1 MDPIDVEKVL
11 SELTLT
17 DKVALLSGTSH
28 PNSATSNG
36 GPNNLVG
43 VDYWHTHA
51 ILDHGVPALR
61 FTDGPNGARGTR
73 NFNSV
78 PAAAFPCGTALGAT
92 FNQILLKDAGELMGR
107 EAIAKGAHV
116 LLGPCIN
123 MQRSP
128 LGGRGF
134 ESISEDP
141 VLAGL
146 AAASIINGIESTG
159 EVACIKHFVCND
171 QEHQRTRYNAIVT
184 QRALREIYLKPFQ
197 IAQRDAQP
205 SAYMTAY
212 NKLNGVHVS
221 ENPFLIQHI
230 LRGEWGFTGLV
241 MSDWFGTYSTA
252 EAASAGLDIEMP
264 GPTRW
269 RSTLLVHSVDSG
281 KIPETVVNDRARAV
295 LNLVNRC
302 TESKVPSGAPEGKL
316 DTPATAEQLRKIATE
331 SIVLLKNDQKIL
343 PLHKGKSTLLV
354 GPHATNAIFSG
365 GGSSALTPYTA
376 VSPHTGIKNILPST
390 TPLHTVLGTYTH
402 KELPLLGPYLT
413 SDDGVAGFDFRVYAS
428 PPGTP
433 NRELAE
439 HIRLTDSHM
448 LLQDFSS
455 PRITSPLWYATMT
468 GSFVPEESGRY
479 DFGLCVYG
487 TANLYVDDEL
497 LIDNTTY
504 QRPGTAFYGTG
515 TVEEISSVHMQAG
528 RKYKVRVQFASA
540 PTNTLNGGGVVRFGG
555 GGLRVGVARQ
565 IDADDEIG
573 KAIAAAKEA
582 EQVVIIT
589 ALGPDWEGEGH
600 DRENM
605 KLPGRMDELIYAVAS
620 TNQNTTVVLQTG
632 MPIEMPWADS
642 VNSIVQAW
650 YLGNEAGN
658 AIADV
663 LFGNESPSGKL
674 SVSFPRA
681 LQDNPAYLNYRCE
694 GGRTLYGEDVYVGY
708 RWYDA
713 VQREALFPFGH
724 GLGYST
730 FTLSDLKVIKN
741 GKDEVVISVLL
752 ANLGHVP
759 AKEVLQV
766 YVTPADQSAVRRPPK
781 ELQGFTK
788 EHFEVGEKRTVSV
801 KVHSKYAAGYW
812 DESREMWRC
821 EKGRYGVVVCTSTT
835 GKMLSGAFEVDEEF
849 WWTGL

>member
-1 MDPIDVEKVL
+1 
-11 SELTLT
+11 
-17 DKVALLSGTSH
+17 
-28 PNSATSNG
+28 
-36 GPNNLVG
+36 
-43 VDYWHTHA
+43 
-51 ILDHGVPALR
+51 
-61 FTDGPNGARGTR
+61 
-73 NFNSV
+73 
-78 PAAAFPCGTALGAT
+78 
-92 FNQILLKDAGELMGR
+92 
-107 EAIAKGAHV
+107 
-116 LLGPCIN
+116 
-123 MQRSP
+123 
-128 LGGRGF
+128 
-134 ESISEDP
+134 
-141 VLAGL
+141 
-146 AAASIINGIESTG
+146 
-159 EVACIKHFVCND
+159 
-171 QEHQRTRYNAIVT
+171 
-184 QRALREIYLKPFQ
+184 
-197 IAQRDAQP
+197 
-205 SAYMTAY
+205 MTAY
-212 NKLNGVHVS
+212 NKLNGLHVS
-221 ENPFLIQHI
+221 ENPFIIQHI
-230 LRGEWGFTGLV
+230 LRGEWGFNGLV

-252 EAASAGLDIEMP
+252 EAVSAGLDIEMP

-269 RSTLLVHSVDSG
+269 RRSLLAHSVNSG
-281 KIPETVVNDRARAV
+281 KIPETVVDDRARAV

-316 DTPATAEQLRKIATE
+316 DTPATSEKLRKIATE
-331 SIVLLKNDQKIL
+331 SIVLLKNDQNIL

-376 VSPHTGIKNILPST
+376 ISPYTGIKNILPST
-390 TPLHTVLGTYTH
+390 TPLSTVLGTYTH

-413 SDDGVAGFDFRVYAS
+413 SDDGSAGFDFCVYAS
-428 PPGTP
+428 PPGRP

-439 HIRLTDSHM
+439 HICLTDSHI

-455 PRITSPLWYATMT
+455 PQITSPLWYATMT

-487 TANLYVDDEL
+487 TAKLYVDDEL
-497 LIDNTTY
+497 VVDNTTY

-515 TVEEISSVHMQAG
+515 TVEEINSIHMQAG
-528 RKYKVRVQFASA
+528 RKYKVRVEFASA
-540 PTNTLNGGGVVRFGG
+540 PTNTLRGGGVVRFGG
-555 GGLRVGVARQ
+555 GGLRVGAARQ
-565 IDADDEIG
+565 IDADEELG
-573 KAIAAAKEA
+573 KAITAAKEA
-582 EQVVIIT
+582 EQVVIIA

-605 KLPGRMDELIYAVAS
+605 KLPGRLDELISAVAS
-620 TNQNTTVVLQTG
+620 ANKNTTVVLQTG

-650 YLGNEAGN
+650 YLGNEAGH

-674 SVSFPRA
+674 SVSFPRT

-724 GLGYST
+724 GLGYSK
-730 FTLSDLKVIKN
+730 FALNDLQVMKN
-741 GKDEVVISVLL
+741 GKDEVAVSVLL
-752 ANLGHVP
+752 ANMGHVP

-766 YVTPADQSAVRRPPK
+766 YVTPKDQSAVRRPPK

-788 EHFEVGEKRTVSV
+788 EHFEGGEKRTVSV
-801 KVHSKYAAGYW
+801 KVQLKYAAGYW

-835 GKMLSGAFEVDEEF
+835 GRMLRGAFEVDEEF
-849 WWTGL
+849 WWKGL